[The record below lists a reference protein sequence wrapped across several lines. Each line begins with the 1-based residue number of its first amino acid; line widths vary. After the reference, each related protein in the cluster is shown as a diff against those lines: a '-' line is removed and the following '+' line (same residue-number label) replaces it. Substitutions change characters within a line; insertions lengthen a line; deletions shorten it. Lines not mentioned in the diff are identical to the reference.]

1 MSKLPFVV
9 EPRLKPI
16 IETIGSEESGQI
28 EVERR
33 GYISAGEKAF
43 TSNGNST
50 DRTSE
55 MVLSTVRRVS
65 TKYKIDS
72 KEAYELVT
80 GTITGEVSE
89 LSEKLQ
95 KDFTTELGEIM
106 MSAIASNERARFLKA
121 FCILLYRVDGSITA
135 EEAMTLHP
143 DLLDGLAALYD
154 EEEARSVERLR
165 SAVEKEVE
173 NEVED
178 AAKK

>member
-1 MSKLPFVV
+1 MSKLSFVV

-16 IETIGSEESGQI
+16 IERIGSEESGQI

-55 MVLSTVRRVS
+55 LVLSTVRRVAA
-65 TKYKIDS
+65 KYKIDA

-80 GTITGEVSE
+80 NTITGEASK
-89 LSEKLQ
+89 LSDRLQ
-95 KDFTTELGEIM
+95 KDFTTELGEIT
-106 MSAIASNERARFLKA
+106 MSAIASNERSKFVKA
-121 FCILLYRVDGSITA
+121 FCMLLYRVDGSITA
-135 EEAMTLHP
+135 DDAMALHP

-154 EEEARSVERLR
+154 DEEARSVERLR
-165 SAVEKEVE
+165 SVVEEDAE
-173 NEVED
+173 NEVDD
-178 AAKK
+178 AVKK